1 MTDKLL
7 DTSDREAVKKAMQK
21 TTLDD
26 IDESSLRTA
35 KIEVQQ
41 ENPIKVTIKKKPKK
55 KSKKDEAILKAEKQR
70 RARAKNKAN
79 PMGKKHG
86 GVVKMKDGGFPDLT
100 RPGGGPPDGK
110 VTQADILKGK
120 GVFKRGG
127 SVNKKKIIRAAKR
140 GFGPAKRGF

>member
-1 MTDKLL
+1 MSDKLL
-7 DTSDREAVKKAMQK
+7 DTSDREAVKKAMK
-21 TTLDD
+21 NTTLKD
-26 IDESSLRTA
+26 IDESATRTA
-35 KIEVQQ
+35 KIEFEQ

-55 KSKKDEAILKAEKQR
+55 RSDKDEAIMKAEKQR

-79 PMGKKHG
+79 PMGKKNG
-86 GVVKMKDGGFPDLT
+86 GVIKMKEGGFPDLT
-100 RPGGGPPDGK
+100 GDGK

-140 GFGPAKRGF
+140 GFGAAKRGF

>member
-1 MTDKLL
+1 MSDKDKSLNYA
-7 DTSDREAVKKAMQK
+7 DREAVEKAMK
-21 TTLDD
+21 KLTLKD
-26 IDESSLRTA
+26 IDESAERTA
-35 KIEVQQ
+35 KIEFEQ
-41 ENPIKVTIKKKPKK
+41 ENPIEVTIKKKPKK

-86 GVVKMKDGGFPDLT
+86 GVIKMKDGGFPDLT
-100 RPGGGPPDGK
+100 GDGK
-110 VTQADILKGK
+110 VTQADVLKGR

-140 GFGPAKRGF
+140 GFGAAKRGF

>member
-1 MTDKLL
+1 MSDKLL
-7 DTSDREAVKKAMQK
+7 DTSDREAVKKAMK
-21 TTLDD
+21 NTTLKD
-26 IDESSLRTA
+26 IDESAARTA
-35 KIEVQQ
+35 KIEFEQ

-55 KSKKDEAILKAEKQR
+55 RSDKDEAILKAEKQR

-86 GVVKMKDGGFPDLT
+86 GVIKMKDGGFPDLT
-100 RPGGGPPDGK
+100 GDGK

-120 GVFKRGG
+120 GVFKKGG

-140 GFGPAKRGF
+140 GFGAAKRGY

>member
-1 MTDKLL
+1 MSDKLL

-70 RARAKNKAN
+70 RARAKNKAK
-79 PMGKKHG
+79 PMGKKNG

-100 RPGGGPPDGK
+100 GDGK
-110 VTQADILKGK
+110 VTQADVLKGR

-140 GFGPAKRGF
+140 GFGAAKRGF